1 MTTIE
6 KLRGFLPTISVGIL
20 TADMM
25 NLQSEL
31 NLIEQAGVKLL
42 HFDVMDGR
50 VWPKITAGAF
60 LVSGVKTPL
69 LKDVHLLIDKPEE
82 HIEAFVKAGADIIT
96 FSVEYCADVKTTL
109 EAIRRMQ
116 KTKELLI
123 GLSLNP
129 LTSID
134 AIADFIDDIDIVE
147 LLAIG
152 PDTGNDNFIWALP
165 ERIFQLRK
173 LKKDI
178 LVFVDGAIKKD
189 NIAQVVRM
197 GPDVIVTGSAVFDG
211 KDPRGNAEFMLNSL
225 QS

>member
-25 NLQSEL
+25 NLQREL
-31 NLIEQAGVKLL
+31 DLIEKAGVKLL

-60 LVSGVKTPL
+60 LVSGIKTSL
-69 LKDVHLLIDKPEE
+69 IKDVHLLIDKPEE
-82 HIEAFVKAGADIIT
+82 HVEAFIKAGADIIT

-109 EAIRRMQ
+109 DAMKQMPR
-116 KTKELLI
+116 TKDLVV

-129 LTSID
+129 STSID
-134 AIADFIDDIDIVE
+134 AVADFIDDIDIVV

-165 ERIFQLRK
+165 GRIAQLRK

-189 NIAQVVRM
+189 NIAEVARM

-211 KDPRGNAEFMLNSL
+211 KDPQGNAEFMLNALRS
-225 QS
+225 